1 MARVQHRAIA
11 TCDLDEYAPPSSTPT
26 PVEGDTMAPMR
37 QDGSDPAA
45 IVVSRRTLGWAGAA
59 LFALFSGG
67 QIASVKLSDDGP
79 DPQTVALSARVDQL
93 SAKMDQL
100 SADGEARDARFT
112 KILNAVLIWQLEQDR
127 YYRESRQPS
136 SPPRSQELEAASQRL
151 RDLATEF

>member
-1 MARVQHRAIA
+1 MVRVQHRTIA
-11 TCDLDEYAPPSSTPT
+11 TCDLDEYAPPPTPT
-26 PVEGDTMAPMR
+26 PVEDDTMAPMR

-100 SADGEARDARFT
+100 SADGQKRDDHFN
-112 KILNAVLIWQLEQDR
+112 KILNAVLIWQIEQDR
-127 YYRESRQPS
+127 WYRETRQPN
-136 SPPRSQELEAASQRL
+136 SPPRSEELEKASQRL
-151 RDLATEF
+151 RELASR

>member
-11 TCDLDEYAPPSSTPT
+11 TCDLDEYAPPPTPA

-100 SADGEARDARFT
+100 TVDGQKRDDHFN
-112 KILNAVLIWQLEQDR
+112 KILSAVLIYQLEQDR
-127 YYRESRQPS
+127 WYRETRQPN
-136 SPPRSQELEAASQRL
+136 SPPRSEELEKASQRL
-151 RDLATEF
+151 RELASR